1 MFTPWFLGIRGFFR
15 RYLFAGKR
23 EHSTANSDKR
33 RGNDSIW
40 AVVAGVVKGFNLTFD
55 YVLSMSY
62 ANMILYS
69 SVLPSYED
77 MKEDKPKSSKKLPEK
92 LETVEDFEA
101 FIN

>member
-1 MFTPWFLGIRGFFR
+1 M
-15 RYLFAGKR
+15 
-23 EHSTANSDKR
+23 
-33 RGNDSIW
+33 
-40 AVVAGVVKGFNLTFD
+40 TFD

-77 MKEDKPKSSKKLPEK
+77 MKEDRPKSSKKLPEK